1 MPLRKMWGK
10 NLCFFCQAKLCYYLY
25 TNGWNKTKL
34 WYTCILF
41 VRVKVPK
48 RSTSQRMRALGLFPG
63 AVVVRG
69 KDWSYG
75 TQDGN
80 F

>member
-1 MPLRKMWGK
+1 MLLSLLKRMKQDQII
-10 NLCFFCQAKLCYYLY
+10 FA
-25 TNGWNKTKL
+25 
-34 WYTCILF
+34 
-41 VRVKVPK
+41 RVTVPK

-80 F
+80 FLRFNISSLCGYQTIRIMIRK

>member
-1 MPLRKMWGK
+1 
-10 NLCFFCQAKLCYYLY
+10 
-25 TNGWNKTKL
+25 
-34 WYTCILF
+34 
-41 VRVKVPK
+41 
-48 RSTSQRMRALGLFPG
+48 MRALGLFPG

-80 F
+80 LKKFNI